1 MEKRNYFSL
10 LKMPLTENLKLP
22 SLTPQS
28 AMFSFSDVDQYIFL
42 VLSLFLLLSKSILI
56 IFQEKPIQ
64 YTLVCE
70 IF

>member
-1 MEKRNYFSL
+1 
-10 LKMPLTENLKLP
+10 MPVTENLKLP

-28 AMFSFSDVDQYIFL
+28 AMFGFSDVDQDIFL
-42 VLSLFLLLSKSILI
+42 VLSLALLSKSILF
-56 IFQEKPIQ
+56 IFQETPMQ